1 MEKDSRQDSDVL
13 KGTTLRVYRYMYKQG
28 RPLGFH
34 DIQRGLDLSS
44 VSVAQYH
51 VGKLLRLGLVKE
63 EGSGYV
69 VDRVVFESMI
79 RVGRT
84 VIPFQTSYATFF
96 AATLVILLCFLR
108 PTVLTSLYFFALVVD
123 VTALGIS
130 IYESAKAIRRF
141 G

>member
-1 MEKDSRQDSDVL
+1 MEKDPRQDSDVL

-63 EGSGYV
+63 EASGYV

-96 AATLVILLCFLR
+96 AATLVILLFFLR
-108 PTVLTSLYFFALVVD
+108 PTVLTSLYLFALVVD
-123 VTALGIS
+123 VVALGIS
-130 IYESAKAIRRF
+130 IFESAKAILRF